1 MRLADAMNLDPAP
14 PVALVVDDEPVTR
27 LMVKRALEKL
37 GCAPVL
43 DAPDGIAAQKILRER
58 PDVALV
64 LTDIMMPRMDG
75 LELLRWGRE
84 AVPDAMWIVLSGL
97 ETFDSAVTAIR
108 LGAFDFLPKSPHS
121 EEMAVAVRNALER
134 RHLLAERERLH
145 GELQR
150 KVRQLEETSEVLR
163 RDLERAE
170 VIQRALLPRSPPPME
185 GYCIQAVYRPGQHV
199 GGDLYDVVRLG
210 ERHLAF
216 YLADATGHGVTSAML
231 SVLFKQRLVLVD
243 PGTGIALP
251 PAQVLAAVNR
261 SICEAHAA
269 PGLFLTAVFGLL
281 DTGESSLTLASA
293 GHPPVLHAREGRPT
307 RLIRRTGPA
316 LGLAQDAQFGEE
328 RTQLLAG
335 DRILLYT
342 DGLLPSGSERE
353 LDLLQQVL
361 ARPLA
366 SAQEVMTDLHRQ
378 APADADRDDVTILL
392 IDAHAGASWF
402 DNGAEAPASDAHAAP
417 RAADEV
423 VFYGETDHAAYVGLR
438 GRATWM
444 HCDAFHETAL
454 TVLDAGRRLVLDLS
468 GCEYMDSTCL
478 GTVHELVARGGVSL
492 AGVTP
497 AVRGLFEELSMQQV
511 LDAIRDDL
519 PAAPELHALGTASGH
534 ALPQERILRA
544 HEALSALS
552 ERNREEFKDVVESL
566 RGEQGGPA

>member
-1 MRLADAMNLDPAP
+1 MNIEPVP
-14 PVALVVDDEPVTR
+14 PVALVVDDEPVAR
-27 LMVKRALEKL
+27 LMVKLTLESL

-43 DAPDGIAAQKILRER
+43 EAADGIAAQEILREH

-84 AVPDAMWIVLSGL
+84 ALPDAMWIVLSGL
-97 ETFDSAVTAIR
+97 ETFDSAVAAIR

-121 EEMAVAVRNALER
+121 EEMGVAVRNALER
-134 RHLLAERERLH
+134 RQLLAERKRLH
-145 GELQR
+145 RELQR
-150 KVRQLEETSEVLR
+150 KVCELQETSEVLR

-210 ERHLAF
+210 EQHLAF

-243 PGTGIALP
+243 PATGLALP
-251 PAQVLAAVNR
+251 PADVLAAVNR

-281 DTGESSLTLASA
+281 DTSDASLTLASA
-293 GHPPVLHAREGRPT
+293 GHPPVLHARDGQET

-316 LGLAQDAQFGEE
+316 LGLAPDAHFQQE
-328 RTQLLAG
+328 RLQLLAG

-353 LDLLQQVL
+353 LELLQQVL
-361 ARPLA
+361 AKPLS
-366 SAQEVMTDLHRQ
+366 SAQEVMALLHDD
-378 APADADRDDVTILL
+378 APGEAGRDDVTILL

-402 DNGAEAPASDAHAAP
+402 DNGAELPAAAASGAP
-417 RAADEV
+417 RPEGEA
-423 VFYGETDHAAYVGLR
+423 VFYGETDNAAYLALR
-438 GRATWM
+438 GRASWM

-454 TVLDAGRRLVLDLS
+454 AVLDAGRPLVLDFS

-478 GTVHELVARGGVSL
+478 GTVHELVARGGVVL
-492 AGVTP
+492 AGVTTS
-497 AVRGLFEELSMQQV
+497 VRALFEELSMQQV
-511 LDAIRDDL
+511 LAAIREDI
-519 PAAPELHALGTASGH
+519 PAAPELYALGTGSDRAVV
-534 ALPQERILRA
+534 QKRILQA

-566 RGEQGGPA
+566 RSEQDGST

>member
-1 MRLADAMNLDPAP
+1 MNPDSAP

-27 LMVKRALEKL
+27 LMVKRTLENL

-43 DAPDGIAAQKILRER
+43 EATDGIAAQKVLREH
-58 PDVALV
+58 PEVVLV
-64 LTDIMMPRMDG
+64 LTDIVMPRMDG

-84 AVPDAMWIVLSGL
+84 ALPDTMWIVLSGL

-121 EEMAVAVRNALER
+121 EEMGVAVRNALER
-134 RHLLAERERLH
+134 RQLLAERERLH
-145 GELQR
+145 RELQR

-199 GGDLYDVVRLG
+199 GGDLYDVVRIG

-231 SVLFKQRLVLVD
+231 SVLFKQRLVLAD
-243 PGTGIALP
+243 PATGLALP
-251 PAQVLAAVNR
+251 PAEVLTAVNH

-281 DTGESSLTLASA
+281 DTSESSLTLASA
-293 GHPPVLHAREGRPT
+293 GHPPVLLARDSQET

-316 LGLAQDAQFGEE
+316 LGLSQDAHFGQE
-328 RTQLLAG
+328 RLQLLAG

-353 LDLLQQVL
+353 LERLQQVF
-361 ARPLA
+361 AGPLV
-366 SAQEVMTDLHRQ
+366 SAQEVMADLHRE
-378 APADADRDDVTILL
+378 APAGADRDDVTILL

-402 DNGAEAPASDAHAAP
+402 DNGAEAPAAYAQGAP
-417 RAADEV
+417 RPEGEV
-423 VFYGETDHAAYVGLR
+423 VFHGETDHAAYLALR

-454 TVLDAGRRLVLDLS
+454 TVLDGGRALVLDLS

-492 AGVTP
+492 MSVSP
-497 AVRGLFEELSMQQV
+497 AVRGLFEELSMQRV
-511 LDAIRDDL
+511 LDAIREDL
-519 PAAPELHALGTASGH
+519 PAAPELHALGAGRDEAH
-534 ALPQERILRA
+534 AQGRILQA

-552 ERNREEFKDVVESL
+552 EHNRKEFKDVVEAL
-566 RGEQGGPA
+566 RGEQDGPG

>member
-1 MRLADAMNLDPAP
+1 MNLDPVP
-14 PVALVVDDEPVTR
+14 PVALVVDDEPVAR
-27 LMVKRALEKL
+27 LMVKLALEGF
-37 GCAPVL
+37 GCTPVL
-43 DAPDGIAAQKILRER
+43 EAADGIAAQEVLREH

-84 AVPDAMWIVLSGL
+84 ALPDAMWIVLSGL
-97 ETFDSAVTAIR
+97 ETFDSAVAAIR
-108 LGAFDFLPKSPHS
+108 LGAFDFLPKSPRM
-121 EEMAVAVRNALER
+121 EEMGVAVRNALER

-145 GELQR
+145 RELERKVCELQ
-150 KVRQLEETSEVLR
+150 EASEVLS

-210 ERHLAF
+210 EQHLAF

-231 SVLFKQRLVLVD
+231 SVLFKQRLVLQD
-243 PGTGIALP
+243 PATGLALP
-251 PAQVLAAVNR
+251 PAEVLTAVNR

-281 DTGESSLTLASA
+281 DTSDASLTLASA
-293 GHPPVLHAREGRPT
+293 GHPPVLHARDGRET

-316 LGLAQDAQFGEE
+316 LGLAPDAHFRQE
-328 RTQLLAG
+328 RLQLLAG
-335 DRILLYT
+335 DRIFLYT

-353 LDLLQQVL
+353 LELLQQLL
-361 ARPLA
+361 AKPLS
-366 SAQEVMTDLHRQ
+366 SAQEAMAQLHGD
-378 APADADRDDVTILL
+378 APAGADRDDVTILL

-402 DNGAEAPASDAHAAP
+402 DNGAELPATAASGAP
-417 RAADEV
+417 RQEGEV
-423 VFYGETDHAAYVGLR
+423 AFYGETVDASYLALR
-438 GRATWM
+438 GRASWM

-454 TVLDAGRRLVLDLS
+454 AVLDRGRPLVLDFS

-478 GTVHELVARGGVSL
+478 GTVHELVARGGVTL

-497 AVRGLFEELSMQQV
+497 AVHALFEELSMQQV
-511 LDAIRDDL
+511 LAAIREDI
-519 PAAPELHALGTASGH
+519 PAAPELYALGTGGDRAVV
-534 ALPQERILRA
+534 QKRILQA

-552 ERNREEFKDVVESL
+552 ERNREEFKNVVESL
-566 RGEQGGPA
+566 RGEEDGRR

>member
-1 MRLADAMNLDPAP
+1 MNLDPVP
-14 PVALVVDDEPVTR
+14 PVALVVDDEPVAR
-27 LMVKRALEKL
+27 LMVKLTLEGL
-37 GCAPVL
+37 GCSPVL
-43 DAPDGIAAQKILRER
+43 EAADGFAAQQVLRER

-84 AVPDAMWIVLSGL
+84 AAPNAMWIVLSGL
-97 ETFDSAVTAIR
+97 ETFDTAVAAIR
-108 LGAFDFLPKSPHS
+108 LGAFDFLPKSPRS
-121 EEMAVAVRNALER
+121 EEMEVAVRNALER
-134 RHLLAERERLH
+134 RQLLAEREHLH
-145 GELQR
+145 RELQR
-150 KVRQLEETSEVLR
+150 KVTELEQTSEVLR

-210 ERHLAF
+210 DQHLAF

-243 PGTGIALP
+243 PVTGLALP
-251 PAQVLAAVNR
+251 PAQVLATVNR

-281 DTGESSLTLASA
+281 DTSDSSLTLASA
-293 GHPPVLHAREGRPT
+293 GHPPVLHARDGRET

-316 LGLAQDAQFGEE
+316 LGLAPDAHFQQE
-328 RTQLLAG
+328 RLQLLAG

-353 LDLLQQVL
+353 LELLQEVL
-361 ARPLA
+361 AKPLA
-366 SAQEVMTDLHRQ
+366 SAQEMMVHLHAD
-378 APADADRDDVTILL
+378 APAGADRDDVTILL
-392 IDAHAGASWF
+392 IDAHAGTSWF
-402 DNGAEAPASDAHAAP
+402 DNGAELPAAIAVASGAP
-417 RAADEV
+417 RRESEA
-423 VFYGETDHAAYVGLR
+423 VFYGETEQAAYLALR
-438 GRATWM
+438 GRASWM
-444 HCDAFHETAL
+444 HCDAFHETAVA
-454 TVLDAGRRLVLDLS
+454 VLGGGRPLVLDLS

-478 GTVHELVARGGVSL
+478 GTVHELVARGGVVV

-497 AVRGLFEELSMQQV
+497 AVRALFEELSMQQV
-511 LDAIRDDL
+511 LAAVRDDS
-519 PAAPELHALGTASGH
+519 PAAPELYALGTEGDQASV
-534 ALPQERILRA
+534 QKRILRA

-552 ERNREEFKDVVESL
+552 DRNREEFKDVVESL
-566 RGEQGGPA
+566 RGEQDAPR

>member
-1 MRLADAMNLDPAP
+1 MNLDPVP
-14 PVALVVDDEPVTR
+14 PVALVVDDEPVAR
-27 LMVKRALEKL
+27 LMVKLTLEGL
-37 GCAPVL
+37 GCSPVL
-43 DAPDGIAAQKILRER
+43 EAADGFAAQQVLRER

-84 AVPDAMWIVLSGL
+84 AAPNAMWIVLSGL
-97 ETFDSAVTAIR
+97 ETFDTAVAAIR
-108 LGAFDFLPKSPHS
+108 LGAFDFLPKSPRS
-121 EEMAVAVRNALER
+121 EEMEVAVRNALER
-134 RHLLAERERLH
+134 RQLLAEREHLH
-145 GELQR
+145 RELQR
-150 KVRQLEETSEVLR
+150 KVTELEQTSEVLR

-210 ERHLAF
+210 DQHLAF

-243 PGTGIALP
+243 PATGLPLP

-281 DTGESSLTLASA
+281 DTSDSSLTLASA
-293 GHPPVLHAREGRPT
+293 GHPPVLHARDGRET

-316 LGLAQDAQFGEE
+316 LGLAPDAHFQQE
-328 RTQLLAG
+328 RLQLLAG

-353 LDLLQQVL
+353 LELLQEVL
-361 ARPLA
+361 AKPLA
-366 SAQEVMTDLHRQ
+366 SAQEMMVHLHAD
-378 APADADRDDVTILL
+378 APAGADRDDVTILL
-392 IDAHAGASWF
+392 IDAHAGTSWF
-402 DNGAEAPASDAHAAP
+402 DNGAELPAAIAVASGAP
-417 RAADEV
+417 RRESEA
-423 VFYGETDHAAYVGLR
+423 VFYGETEQAAYLALR
-438 GRATWM
+438 GRASWM
-444 HCDAFHETAL
+444 HCDAFHETAVA
-454 TVLDAGRRLVLDLS
+454 VLGGGRPLVLDLS

-478 GTVHELVARGGVSL
+478 GTVHELVARGGVVV

-497 AVRGLFEELSMQQV
+497 AVRALFEELSMQQV
-511 LDAIRDDL
+511 LAAVRDDS
-519 PAAPELHALGTASGH
+519 PAAPELYALGTEGDQASV
-534 ALPQERILRA
+534 QKRILRA

-552 ERNREEFKDVVESL
+552 DRNREEFKDVVESL
-566 RGEQGGPA
+566 RGEQDAPR

>member
-1 MRLADAMNLDPAP
+1 MNPDAAP

-43 DAPDGIAAQKILRER
+43 EAPDGIAAQKILREH
-58 PDVALV
+58 PEVALV

-121 EEMAVAVRNALER
+121 EEMGVAVRNALER

-145 GELQR
+145 RALQH

-170 VIQRALLPRSPPPME
+170 VIQRALLPHSPPPME

-243 PGTGIALP
+243 PATGLALP
-251 PAQVLAAVNR
+251 PAEVLAAVNR

-281 DTGESSLTLASA
+281 DTSESSLTLASA
-293 GHPPVLHAREGRPT
+293 GHPPVLHTRDGRET
-307 RLIRRTGPA
+307 RLVRRTGPA
-316 LGLAQDAQFGEE
+316 LGLAPDAHFGQE
-328 RTQLLAG
+328 RLQLLAG

-353 LDLLQQVL
+353 LDLLRQVL

-366 SAQEVMTDLHRQ
+366 SAQEVMADLHRE
-378 APADADRDDVTILL
+378 APVGADRDDVTILL

-402 DNGAEAPASDAHAAP
+402 DNGNDTPVVGTHGQLRPE
-417 RAADEV
+417 DEV
-423 VFYGETDHAAYVGLR
+423 VYCGETDHAAYLALR

-454 TVLDAGRRLVLDLS
+454 TVLARGRPLVLDLS
-468 GCEYMDSTCL
+468 SCEYMDSTCL
-478 GTVHELVARGGVSL
+478 GTVHELVARGRVSL
-492 AGVTP
+492 AGVSP

-511 LDAIRDDL
+511 LDAIREDL
-519 PAAPELHALGTASGH
+519 PAAPELHALGAGSDQTA
-534 ALPQERILRA
+534 AQKRILQA

-566 RGEQGGPA
+566 RGEQDGPG